1 MLSLRGVSSGYG
13 DVTVLQ
19 DIDLT
24 VGTEIFAVLGA
35 NGAGKSTLLKTI
47 ARFLKLKS
55 GSMTFD
61 GTDVSDIEADK
72 LAAMGLGIVPQER
85 NIFASLTVRENLSI
99 GTLLGTRSRRSRID
113 EVFDLFPDI
122 RPRANQNAGSLSGGE
137 AQMVAMG
144 RCLVQE
150 PKLILL
156 DEPTT
161 GLSPKYQDQL
171 IRKIH
176 DIHKSMKVSVLLSE
190 QNANKALK
198 IADRVIV
205 LSVGKI
211 HLNSRRE
218 DADIDQVR
226 AGYHI

>member
-61 GTDVSDIEADK
+61 GTDVSNIEADK